1 MNIMKSA
8 RNEGFTIVELLVV
21 IIIISV
27 LATIAVFGYNG
38 AQERATQ
45 AAFLKSM
52 ETYEQM
58 LRSYRAQNGH
68 YPPTQTYTGNVY
80 APGTRLTNIGDPVGG
95 GVCLGNPSTSLQATD
110 KFPVNACWARN
121 SSTPLI
127 VASETINNA
136 LKTQNK
142 LLPNAPSGTRP
153 IGGTSV
159 TLANAST
166 SYGALYVRAIVYS
179 SKRGS
184 DGQSFHTSM
193 SFSNFGDQD
202 CGHAKKVGT
211 AYADGNPITVCELKF
226 D

>member
-1 MNIMKSA
+1 MNIMKPA
-8 RNEGFTIVELLVV
+8 RDKGFTIVELIVV

-45 AAFLKSM
+45 AAFLKSV

-68 YPPTQTYTGNVY
+68 YPPTQTYTGNVHDQ
-80 APGTRLTNIGDPVGG
+80 GTMLTNVGDPIGG
-95 GVCLGNPSTSLQATD
+95 RVCLGNPSSSLQATD
-110 KFPVNACWARN
+110 KFPVNACWAQN

-127 VASETINNA
+127 VANDTINNA

-142 LLPNAPSGTRP
+142 LLPNAPAGTRP
-153 IGGTSV
+153 IGGTQVIQVGETVSM
-159 TLANAST
+159 
-166 SYGALYVRAIVYS
+166 GALYTRALLYS

-184 DGQSFHTSM
+184 DGLSFHTSIT
-193 SFSNFGDQD
+193 FYNFGEQS
-202 CGHAKKVGT
+202 CGHAKKFGT
-211 AYADGNPITVCELKF
+211 AYADGKPVTACELKF